1 MLTTP
6 AGNPTS
12 RISSAILSEL
22 SGVSSAGFN
31 TTSAQL
37 SEILY
42 RFYESGQVASKGTL
56 MLSLDDRILDNW
68 KRGTRSTVKS
78 HHALGVL
85 WLLELSA

>member
-1 MLTTP
+1 MKCSEGLDVFNSRDRLFP
-6 AGNPTS
+6 ATV
-12 RISSAILSEL
+12 
-22 SGVSSAGFN
+22 VSM
-31 TTSAQL
+31 SAQL